1 MRIATSQA
9 QSTMLRSLTG
19 NQAMLTKINEQMASG
34 SRIQVPS
41 DDPLT
46 SVRISRL
53 LREEAIVGQYR
64 SNIDTVTL
72 RLQKNETYLTS
83 MVADVG
89 QVRDMMVF
97 ALDGSTRADD
107 LQAMVGPLE
116 ALRESMLFSAN
127 VTDQEGRYIFSGT
140 ETGKPAIS
148 YDETAVAGSRY
159 TYTGNTNKQQ
169 VVVGN
174 GVNQN
179 VNVDVSGMEK
189 YLNAIDSVLDALKT
203 DTTLTPNDPAMRAL
217 LESTLT
223 GSDDAL
229 NLTSGLIADL
239 GGSRNILD
247 TLAGNHSNVSLSN
260 QVAIHD
266 LGALDYSVAAADL
279 NGYTMAL
286 QATYKAYSKVSG
298 LSLFNTL

>member
-19 NQAMLTKINEQMASG
+19 NQNMLTKINEQMASG

-46 SVRISRL
+46 NVRISRL
-53 LREEAIVGQYR
+53 NREEAIVGQYR
-64 SNIDTVTL
+64 NNIDTVTL

-83 MVADVG
+83 VVADIG

-116 ALRESMLFSAN
+116 ALRDSMLYSAN
-127 VTDQEGRYIFSGT
+127 VTDQEGRHIFSGT
-140 ETGKPAIS
+140 ATNLPAITFDAS
-148 YDETAVAGSRY
+148 AAVGSRY
-159 TYTGNTNKQQ
+159 TFTGNTNQQ
-169 VVVGN
+169 KVVVGN
-174 GVNQN
+174 GINQAVN
-179 VNVDVSGMEK
+179 VNVSGMEA
-189 YLNAIDSVLDALKT
+189 YLNAIDSTLEALKA
-203 DTTLTPNDPAMRAL
+203 DTTITPNDPAMRAI
-217 LESTLT
+217 LELNLT

-229 NLTSGLIADL
+229 DLVSGLIADL
-239 GGSRNILD
+239 GGSRNILS
-247 TLAGNHSNVSLSN
+247 TLAGNHGNVSLSN

-266 LGALDYSVAAADL
+266 LGALDYSVAASDL

-286 QATYKAYSKVSG
+286 QATYKAYTKVSN
-298 LSLFNTL
+298 LSLFNSL

>member
-9 QSTMLRSLTG
+9 QSTMLRALTG

-46 SVRISRL
+46 NVRISRL
-53 LREEAIVGQYR
+53 QREEAIVGQYR
-64 SNIDTVTL
+64 SNIDTVSL

-83 MVADVG
+83 MVADIG

-107 LQAMVGPLE
+107 LQALVGPLS
-116 ALRESMLFSAN
+116 ALRDSMLFSAN
-127 VTDQEGRYIFSGT
+127 VTDQEGRSIFSGT
-140 ETGKPAIS
+140 ATDKPAIT
-148 YDETAVAGSRY
+148 YDETAPVGSRY

-174 GVNQN
+174 GINQN
-179 VNVDVSGMEK
+179 VNVDVSGMEA
-189 YLNAIDSVLDALKT
+189 YLNGIDSTLEALKA
-203 DTTLTPNDPAMRAL
+203 DTTLTPNDPATRAL
-217 LESTLT
+217 LQANLT